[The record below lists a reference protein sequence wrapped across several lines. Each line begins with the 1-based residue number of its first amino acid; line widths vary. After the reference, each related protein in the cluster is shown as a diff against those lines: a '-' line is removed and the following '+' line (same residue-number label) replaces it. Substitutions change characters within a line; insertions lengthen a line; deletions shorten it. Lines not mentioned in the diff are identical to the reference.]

1 MKLWHEDFGKTKDGQ
16 SVTRWLMENGQG
28 TRAAVLDYGATLQ
41 SLVFCGTDVVL
52 GFDDMAGYEA
62 QDAYVGAVIGRFANR
77 IGGGRF
83 CLNGK
88 TY

>member
-52 GFDDMAGYEA
+52 GFDDMAG
-62 QDAYVGAVIGRFANR
+62 
-77 IGGGRF
+77 
-83 CLNGK
+83 L
-88 TY
+88 

>member
-41 SLVFCGTDVVL
+41 SLVFCASMTPIL
-52 GFDDMAGYEA
+52 K
-62 QDAYVGAVIGRFANR
+62 
-77 IGGGRF
+77 
-83 CLNGK
+83 K
-88 TY
+88 TLPMRN